1 MPVTNVVRRP
11 RRVVARTIGL
21 AGTALLAAALMA
33 WTPTPATGWN
43 QGAAEAKLWQL
54 MNGARTNNGL
64 RPVQSNSTLVSL
76 ARWRSKDQVQRDYFD
91 HTVLGTGY
99 QVYHWMDLNGLR
111 YRYGGE
117 NIGWNSG
124 YPDTDSA
131 VAIHEGF
138 MASPGHRANILNA
151 DWTHGG
157 IGAYAADNVSFLG
170 KVRSPRFFTEL
181 FMQALSSSSP
191 PPPPPPP
198 SSGPPPP
205 PPSGGDTRPAAA
217 AAPAPR
223 HHKRHAD
230 RMRVETPRQP
240 RSGQPLNG
248 ATLLARAEWTVA
260 PSKLAMLAF
269 ADLSHGV
276 YGQPSVVLASLRETG
291 STFRIQPAS
300 ATSDSLVDSL
310 VGPLMGGFAG

>member
-1 MPVTNVVRRP
+1 MPVTPVVRRP

-43 QGAAEAKLWQL
+43 QGAAEATLWQL

-99 QVYHWMDLNGLR
+99 QVYHWMDLNGLQ

-138 MASPGHRANILNA
+138 MASPGHRENILNP

-157 IGAYAADNVSFLG
+157 VGAYAADNVSFLG
-170 KVRSPRFFTEL
+170 KIRSPRFFTEL

-191 PPPPPPP
+191 PPPPP
-198 SSGPPPP
+198 SSEPP
-205 PPSGGDTRPAAA
+205 PPSGGDTQPAAA

-230 RMRVETPRQP
+230 RMRVEAPRRP
-240 RSGQPLNG
+240 TAGRPMDG
-248 ATLLARAEWTVA
+248 ATLLAAAARTIA

-269 ADLSHGV
+269 ADLSQGV
-276 YGQPSVVLASLRETG
+276 YGQPTAVLASLRSSG
-291 STFRIQPAS
+291 SPFRIQPGS
-300 ATSDSLVDSL
+300 ATSDGLVDSL
-310 VGPLMGGFAG
+310 VAPLMGGLAG